1 MDNRVVVTGYGIVSS
16 LGIGKEKNKKEL
28 FSNKCGIKQ
37 TVFNYKDKSVKSASG
52 VIDDKYLQ
60 KISNKDSVDRIM
72 KLSELS
78 VEEAIKQS
86 NIIKNSNIRIGVVVG
101 TSLGGMLSADKFHSE
116 WLEKGIQNSNPQLLT
131 QYPLHAVSDY
141 IAKKF
146 KLNGPKLTISTA
158 CSSGANAVGLGYD
171 LIKSNLCDVVI
182 AGGVDPLSR
191 FSFAGFTS
199 LKAISNEICKPYSK
213 SDGINLGEGAAFFIL
228 EKENQAL
235 NKNQHILA
243 EIRGYGLSADAYH
256 ETAPDTS
263 GNGAYRSMMMALE
276 DSELSKNEI
285 DYINGHGTGTKSN
298 DITERKS
305 WKLFTKDG
313 KNIPLI
319 SNKSSIAHC
328 LGAAGALEL
337 AFSLMSLEENMV
349 PPTLHFDKTSEK
361 DEIDFVPNK
370 CKEKQINSVLSN
382 SFAFGGN
389 NCSVIVS
396 KYLANKNKKE
406 KKDIDVVIT
415 GIGCVGVGGNNIKD
429 IYNTFNLG
437 KCMYHKI
444 DTKNSSFT
452 YPYIGCFSEP
462 NYKKYI
468 PSNKLRR
475 MDDVTKMAITSA
487 TQALQDS
494 KIKILPNNSHRIGI
508 IYGTGTGPAETIKK
522 ISESIIK
529 DGISGVNPDIFPNSV
544 LNSAPGQFSILH
556 KIKGVTSTIASGNT
570 SGINAIVYGCELIKS
585 GKADAIIAISSD
597 EWDESLQVGNEKL
610 KLLSKYGKPP
620 FSENSDGYIL
630 SKGSVAFVLENKEKV
645 LSSNRKIYAE
655 IRGYSLTSDNSDL
668 STFNDT
674 SDNMWK
680 KGFEYA
686 KQISGINK
694 IDYYASTSL
703 GIKES
708 DQKELELMN
717 NSLNNTTLVRSIPE
731 IIGTPSGSTGMYALL
746 SCIYS
751 LEKNIIPKK
760 INRIF
765 PIIKEFEQ
773 LTQRSQNEGTSINC
787 VATSV
792 ASFGG
797 AYTSIILQKNQQS

>member
-1 MDNRVVVTGYGIVSS
+1 MDNRVIVTGYGIVSC
-16 LGIGKEKNKKEL
+16 LGIGKEKNKENL

-37 TVFNYKDKSVKSASG
+37 AVFNYKDKNIKSASG
-52 VIDDKYLQ
+52 LITDEVSQIID
-60 KISNKDSVDRIM
+60 SEDSVDRIM
-72 KLSELS
+72 ALSELAID
-78 VEEAIKQS
+78 EAVKQS
-86 NIIKNSNIRIGVVVG
+86 NIFDESNVRIGIVVG
-101 TSLGGMLSADKFHSE
+101 TSLGGMLSADKFHSA
-116 WLEKGIQNSNPQLLT
+116 WLDKGIQNADPKLLT

-141 IAKKF
+141 IAKRF

-199 LKAISNEICKPYSK
+199 LKAISNKICRPYSK
-213 SDGINLGEGAAFFIL
+213 SEGINLGEGAAFFVL
-228 EKENQAL
+228 EKEDLAL
-235 NKNQHILA
+235 RRKQSILA

-256 ETAPDTS
+256 ETAPDAS
-263 GNGAYRSMMMALE
+263 GNGAYRSMSMALE

-285 DYINGHGTGTKSN
+285 DYINGHGTGTQSN
-298 DITERKS
+298 DIAERKS

-337 AFSLMSLEENMV
+337 AYSLMSLEENII
-349 PPTLHFDKTSEK
+349 PPTLHFEESEEK
-361 DEIDFVPNK
+361 DEIDFVPNISRA
-370 CKEKQINSVLSN
+370 EQINSVLSN

-389 NCSVIVS
+389 NCSVILS
-396 KYLANKNKKE
+396 KYYANKNKKI

-415 GIGCVGVGGNNIKD
+415 GIGCIGVGGNNIEEL
-429 IYNTFNLG
+429 YNTFSLG
-437 KCMYHKI
+437 KCMYNKV
-444 DTKNSSFT
+444 DTSNFDFT
-452 YPYIGCFSEP
+452 CPYIGDFSEP
-462 NYKKYI
+462 NYRKYI
-468 PSNKLRR
+468 PYNKLRR
-475 MDDVTKMAITSA
+475 MDDVTKMAIASA
-487 TQALQDS
+487 TQALKDS
-494 KIKILPNNSHRIGI
+494 QLKILPSNSHRIGV
-508 IYGTGTGPAETIKK
+508 IYGTGTGPSETIKK

-529 DGISGVNPDIFPNSV
+529 EGISGVNPDIFPNSV

-556 KIKGVTSTIASGNT
+556 KIKGVTSTLASGNT
-570 SGINAIVYGCELIKS
+570 SGLNAVIYACELIKS
-585 GKADAIIAISSD
+585 GKADAIIVISSD

-610 KLLSKYGKPP
+610 KLLSKDGKPP

-630 SKGSVAFVLENKEKV
+630 SKGSVALVLENKEKA
-645 LSSNRKIYAE
+645 LSNNKEIYAE
-655 IRGYSLTSDNSDL
+655 IRGYSLVSDNSDL
-668 STFNDT
+668 STFNDM

-686 KQISGINK
+686 REISGNNK

-717 NSLNNTTLVRSIPE
+717 NSLDTTTLVRSIPE
-731 IIGTPSGSTGMYALL
+731 IIGTPSGSIGMYALL

-751 LEKNIIPKK
+751 LEKNVIPEKTH
-760 INRIF
+760 RDF
-765 PIIKEFEQ
+765 PMIKEFEE
-773 LTQRSQNEGTSINC
+773 LIQRTKGKELSINC
-787 VATSV
+787 AATSV

-797 AYTSIILQKNQQS
+797 AYTSIILQKEK